1 MTRRPPAAAECRSG
15 GFTLLEVMVALAII
29 AGTVFTVISA
39 VNYHLSITAR
49 DREETAAI
57 LLARQKI
64 EELLMEKET
73 EKQLPEK
80 KDGTFAPARP
90 DYAWEMATAPTDYPG
105 FRKLTLT
112 VSWEGKKRSMT
123 FVRYLEN

>member
-1 MTRRPPAAAECRSG
+1 MTREPTAHTGRHNG

-39 VNYHLSITAR
+39 VNYHLSIAAR

-64 EELLMEKET
+64 EELVIEKEAQ
-73 EKQLPEK
+73 KQLPEK
-80 KDGTFAPARP
+80 RDGTFAPARP

-112 VSWEGKKRSMT
+112 VSWEGKKRSVT
-123 FVRYLEN
+123 FVRYLES

>member
-1 MTRRPPAAAECRSG
+1 MTTRSVSVAGRRDG

-39 VNYHLSITAR
+39 VNYHLSIAAR

-64 EELLMEKET
+64 EELVIEKEA

-90 DYAWEMATAPTDYPG
+90 DYVWEMATAPTDYPG

-112 VSWEGKKRSMT
+112 VSWEGKKRSVT
-123 FVRYLEN
+123 FVRYVES